1 MCAASMVM
9 GPGSSALL
17 VCARAGAAARSA
29 SASVA
34 KRYPMERAAMLL
46 MLEFSMIHADSRRA
60 ALESWLAA
68 QLRGARFSLTPA
80 SVDASFRRYF
90 RAALPDG
97 RSYVVMDAPPGKEDC
112 RPFVHVAGLL
122 RAAGVHAPEVH
133 AGDLA
138 QGFLLLGD
146 LGTQTYLQE
155 LNADNAARLLGD
167 ATDALLRWQLATR
180 PGELPPYD
188 EALLRREMDLFP
200 EWYVS
205 RHLGV
210 ELSNAQKSGL
220 EGIFRLLVK
229 SALAQPAVY
238 VHRDYMPRNLM
249 VSDPNPGVL
258 DFQDA
263 VLGPITYDM
272 ASLLRDAFVSWD
284 EELVLDWGVRY
295 WEKAKRAGLPVET
308 DFAEFWRAF
317 EWMGLQRHLKVLGI
331 FARINYRD
339 GKPKYLADTP
349 RFIGYV
355 RAVSARYA
363 ALAPLACLLV
373 NSDVYCE
380 VEFEKLLRHSLAG
393 RLGHLVLV
401 PNPLYHPAG
410 DFTLDH
416 GLIGNGAGPRYTY
429 AGVAVMS
436 PALFAQVEPGER
448 APLAP
453 LLRAAAERRLLS
465 GEPYA
470 GLWQDVGSAERLA
483 ELRARL
489 ASRNETY

>member
-1 MCAASMVM
+1 
-9 GPGSSALL
+9 
-17 VCARAGAAARSA
+17 
-29 SASVA
+29 
-34 KRYPMERAAMLL
+34 MLL

-60 ALESWLAA
+60 AVESWLAA

-90 RAALPDG
+90 RATLPDG
-97 RSYVVMDAPPGKEDC
+97 RSYVVMDAPPDQEDC
-112 RPFVHVAGLL
+112 RPFVHVARLL

-133 AGDLA
+133 AEDLA

-155 LNADNAARLLGD
+155 LNADNAARLLGE

-188 EALLRREMDLFP
+188 EALLRREMNLFP
-200 EWYVS
+200 EWYVA
-205 RHLGV
+205 RHLKV
-210 ELSNAQKSGL
+210 RLSDSQNNSL
-220 EGIFRLLVK
+220 EQIFRLLVK

-249 VSDPNPGVL
+249 LSDPNPGVL

-272 ASLLRDAFVSWD
+272 VSLLRDAFVSWD
-284 EELVLDWGVRY
+284 EERVLDWSARY

-349 RFIGYV
+349 RFIGYA
-355 RAVSARYA
+355 RAVSGRYA
-363 ALAPLACLLV
+363 ALAPLAGLL
-373 NSDVYCE
+373 D
-380 VEFEKLLRHSLAG
+380 
-393 RLGHLVLV
+393 
-401 PNPLYHPAG
+401 
-410 DFTLDH
+410 
-416 GLIGNGAGPRYTY
+416 
-429 AGVAVMS
+429 
-436 PALFAQVEPGER
+436 
-448 APLAP
+448 
-453 LLRAAAERRLLS
+453 
-465 GEPYA
+465 
-470 GLWQDVGSAERLA
+470 
-483 ELRARL
+483 EL
-489 ASRNETY
+489 E